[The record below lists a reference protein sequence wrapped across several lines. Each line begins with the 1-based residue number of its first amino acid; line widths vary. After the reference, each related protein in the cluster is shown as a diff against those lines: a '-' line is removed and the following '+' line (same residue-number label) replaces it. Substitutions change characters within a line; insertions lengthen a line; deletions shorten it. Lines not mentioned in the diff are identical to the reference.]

1 MVSVAGA
8 NPPSDIRSARVGL
21 KMRKGFVM
29 GKVEENKL
37 QKLNALLKSSYE
49 LFITKGIAQTSIHD
63 IVQKAGV
70 AKGTFYLYFKDKYEI
85 RDRLVVRT
93 AERLFVGAYQELQK
107 ESFDER
113 DAAQSFEDKMIFLI
127 DYVLEELKKNKLML
141 QFLSKNLS
149 RGFFHL
155 ALEPHESGSEV
166 KLINYYYKVMEEN
179 PEVHLRN
186 PETMLFLIIELAG
199 SASFSTILENDPI
212 SFEELKPELYRAI
225 RAIIRSHIEVEEE

>member
-1 MVSVAGA
+1 
-8 NPPSDIRSARVGL
+8 
-21 KMRKGFVM
+21 MRKGYVM

-49 LFITKGIAQTSIHD
+49 LFVTKGIAQTSIHD

-85 RDRLVVRT
+85 RDRLVVKT
-93 AERLFVGAYQELQK
+93 AERLFLKAYEEVQK
-107 ESFDER
+107 EAFHEGDTAR
-113 DAAQSFEDKMIFLI
+113 IFEDKTIFLI

-155 ALEPHESGSEV
+155 ALESHEYSSEV
-166 KLINYYYKVMEEN
+166 KLIDYYYKVLEEN
-179 PEVHLRN
+179 PTVHLRN
-186 PETMLFLIIELAG
+186 PEIMLFLIVELAG
-199 SASFSTILENDPI
+199 AASFSTILENDPI
-212 SFEELKPELYRAI
+212 SFEELKPELYSAI
-225 RAIIRSHIEVEEE
+225 RAIIRSHIEADK

>member
-1 MVSVAGA
+1 
-8 NPPSDIRSARVGL
+8 
-21 KMRKGFVM
+21 MRKGYVM

-85 RDRLVVRT
+85 RDRLIVKT
-93 AERLFVGAYQELQK
+93 AEKLFLSAYHATQAAEFEATDGAQL
-107 ESFDER
+107 
-113 DAAQSFEDKMIFLI
+113 FEDKTIYLI
-127 DYVLEELKKNKLML
+127 DYVLNELQKNKLVL

-155 ALEPHESGSEV
+155 ALESHEYNSDI
-166 KLINYYYKVMEEN
+166 KLIDYYYKVLEETPDVN
-179 PEVHLRN
+179 LRN
-186 PETMLFLIIELAG
+186 PEIMLFLIVELAS
-199 SASFSTILENDPI
+199 SASFSTILEDDPI

-225 RAIIRSHIEVEEE
+225 RAIIRSHIIVDSTTATEA

>member
-1 MVSVAGA
+1 
-8 NPPSDIRSARVGL
+8 
-21 KMRKGFVM
+21 M

-85 RDRLVVRT
+85 RDRLIVKT
-93 AERLFVGAYQELQK
+93 AEKLFLSAYHATQKATFQSTDGAQL
-107 ESFDER
+107 
-113 DAAQSFEDKMIFLI
+113 FEDKTIYLI
-127 DYVLEELKKNKLML
+127 DYVLTELQKNKLVL

-155 ALEPHESGSEV
+155 ALESHEYNSDI
-166 KLINYYYKVMEEN
+166 KLIDYYYKILNETPSIKVRN
-179 PEVHLRN
+179 PEV
-186 PETMLFLIIELAG
+186 MLFLIVELAS
-199 SASFSTILENDPI
+199 SASFSTILEDDPI
-212 SFEELKPELYRAI
+212 SFEELKPELYQAI
-225 RAIIRSHIEVEEE
+225 RAIIRSSLMPVNLKEDLDSLKEHEE

>member
-1 MVSVAGA
+1 
-8 NPPSDIRSARVGL
+8 
-21 KMRKGFVM
+21 M

-37 QKLNALLKSSYE
+37 QKLNALMKSSYE
-49 LFITKGIAQTSIHD
+49 LFMTKGIAQTSIHD

-85 RDRLVVRT
+85 RDRLVVKT
-93 AERLFVGAYQELQK
+93 AERLFLKAYEELQK
-107 ESFDER
+107 EVFHEGDV
-113 DAAQSFEDKMIFLI
+113 AQIFEDKTIFLI

-155 ALEPHESGSEV
+155 ALEPHEYGSEV
-166 KLINYYYKVMEEN
+166 KLIDYYYKLLEEN
-179 PEVHLRN
+179 PTVHLRN
-186 PETMLFLIIELAG
+186 PEIMLFLIVELAG

-212 SFEELKPELYRAI
+212 GFEELKPELYSAI
-225 RAIIRSHIEVEEE
+225 RAIIQSHIVVEKTHK